1 VFSMTTFAATMTVT
15 TQVAVAPR
23 DQVRMVFTG
32 ATNASQ
38 PGAYTLRLP
47 TSTDAGSGARYDLVA
62 SRHG

>member
-1 VFSMTTFAATMTVT
+1 MVITTEVAIAAG
-15 TQVAVAPR
+15 

-38 PGAYTLRLP
+38 PGAHTLRVS
-47 TSTDAGSGARYDLVA
+47 TSTDAGGGARYDLVA